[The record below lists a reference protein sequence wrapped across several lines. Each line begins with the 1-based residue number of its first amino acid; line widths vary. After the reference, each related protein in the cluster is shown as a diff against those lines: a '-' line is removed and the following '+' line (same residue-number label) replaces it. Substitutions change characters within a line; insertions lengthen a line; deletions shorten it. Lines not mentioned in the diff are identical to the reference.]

1 MATAPRARSLKPFR
15 EYVELETANLVNSSL
30 SAVAPDGALLEYETL
45 ELRVH
50 PTNVVI
56 DNETREDSTL
66 ITVDSANRPG
76 TLVELVQCL
85 TKLRLHIRQARISS
99 DRGWFVDDFYVTEAD
114 GRKVTDEKKL
124 GVIRKVLS
132 VEPLGRSSAA
142 SESAVLELAGKDSP
156 GLLADVTTLLGK
168 SGFSV
173 QAASVW
179 TYKSKAAFAISVSQG
194 NHGIIDY
201 TRLEALCQVMQDMMG
216 GQGKGVATMHKVQG
230 DQHLEHRLH
239 LLLLEQEKKRCRNK
253 PENGGSAAISLP
265 PPSPRVAPGENPL
278 EQYRSPKHCYPDV
291 TLKPMSRL
299 GYWVVRVGCKDRDK
313 LLFDVVCT
321 FADMDYDVYHGTVDC
336 DGKVAFLEFY
346 IRPRFH
352 EVEWDDDRMETLK
365 YLLEAA
371 IRRRF
376 PKGLKLHV
384 HSLPKSGYLIFFL
397 RALNQAGLCIT
408 RARVRSQANGQT
420 KGHTFYV
427 MGTDGSMPYRSKVEA
442 VCISFGGKLVVMG
455 ESDSCSEDDGDTGPP
470 MHKFCFSFLDR
481 HPNSEWESSSSTST
495 VSGSL

>member
-1 MATAPRARSLKPFR
+1 MATAPRARSLKPFK
-15 EYVELETANLVNSSL
+15 EYVELETQNLVNSSL

-50 PTNVVI
+50 PTNVEI

-76 TLVELVQCL
+76 TLVELVQCV
-85 TKLRLHIRQARISS
+85 TKLDLHVRQARISS
-99 DRGWFVDDFYVTEAD
+99 DRGWFVDDFYVTESD
-114 GRKVTDEKKL
+114 GRKVTEEKKL

-132 VEPLGRSSAA
+132 VQPIGRPGAA
-142 SESAVLELAGKDSP
+142 SESVVLELAGKDSP

-168 SGFSV
+168 NGFDV
-173 QAASVW
+173 EAASVW

-194 NHGIIDY
+194 DHRLIDY
-201 TRLEALCQVMQDMMG
+201 ARLEALCQVMCDMMG
-216 GQGKGVATMHKVQG
+216 GPGKGVATLHKVQG
-230 DQHLEHRLH
+230 EQQLEHRLH
-239 LLLLEQEKKRCRNK
+239 LLLLEEEKKRFRSK
-253 PENGGSAAISLP
+253 PDKDGSTAFLLP
-265 PPSPRVAPGENPL
+265 PPSPRTAPTENPL
-278 EQYRSPKHCYPDV
+278 QRYRSPKHCYPDV

-376 PKGLKLHV
+376 PKGLKVHV
-384 HSLPKSGYLIFFL
+384 HSLAKTGYLIFFL
-397 RALNQAGLCIT
+397 RALNEAGLCIT
-408 RARVRSQANGQT
+408 RARVRSRANGRT

-427 MGTDGSMPYRSKVEA
+427 MSADGTVAYRSKVETA
-442 VCISFGGKLVVMG
+442 CNMFGGKLVVMG
-455 ESDSCSEDDGDTGPP
+455 ESDSCSEDDGDAGPFT
-470 MHKFCFSFLDR
+470 HKFCFSFLDR
-481 HPNSEWESSSSTST
+481 HANQEWEASSSSSTA
-495 VSGSL
+495 SGSL

>member
-1 MATAPRARSLKPFR
+1 MASGSLFSHDVALGNGIARLFSL
-15 EYVELETANLVNSSL
+15 
-30 SAVAPDGALLEYETL
+30 
-45 ELRVH
+45 LRVKH
-50 PTNVVI
+50 ILSRRMLSHACAPVI
-56 DNETREDSTL
+56 DS
-66 ITVDSANRPG
+66 
-76 TLVELVQCL
+76 
-85 TKLRLHIRQARISS
+85 IS
-99 DRGWFVDDFYVTEAD
+99 
-114 GRKVTDEKKL
+114 
-124 GVIRKVLS
+124 
-132 VEPLGRSSAA
+132 
-142 SESAVLELAGKDSP
+142 LAGN
-156 GLLADVTTLLGK
+156 LTL
-168 SGFSV
+168 FS
-173 QAASVW
+173 
-179 TYKSKAAFAISVSQG
+179 
-194 NHGIIDY
+194 
-201 TRLEALCQVMQDMMG
+201 
-216 GQGKGVATMHKVQG
+216 GVALQVQG

-253 PENGGSAAISLP
+253 PEHGGSAAISLP

-408 RARVRSQANGQT
+408 R
-420 KGHTFYV
+420 
-427 MGTDGSMPYRSKVEA
+427 
-442 VCISFGGKLVVMG
+442 
-455 ESDSCSEDDGDTGPP
+455 
-470 MHKFCFSFLDR
+470 
-481 HPNSEWESSSSTST
+481 
-495 VSGSL
+495 